1 MVRQIKPLLYVL
13 AGLTAFWGVALTML
27 VSAVA
32 ELLSH

>member
-1 MVRQIKPLLYVL
+1 MIRQVNPLLYVL
-13 AGLTAFWGVALTML
+13 IGLTTFWGVALTML